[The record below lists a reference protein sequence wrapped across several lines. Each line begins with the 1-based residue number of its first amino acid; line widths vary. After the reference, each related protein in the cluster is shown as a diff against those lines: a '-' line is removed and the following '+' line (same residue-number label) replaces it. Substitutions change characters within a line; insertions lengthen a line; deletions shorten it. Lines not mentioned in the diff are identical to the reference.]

1 MLFVG
6 LGSRILPTAVLGAS
20 LPDSSSSLKVAFL
33 LNIAIIL
40 GSAAIILYPPVRHRM
55 LFLMAYGAVLMPVVF
70 FMLIRRAKAE
80 GTGDIPFRELHAQV
94 KRGRRLPVSALE
106 LAAAVAL
113 LISTLYPRN

>member
-1 MLFVG
+1 MKISNAPDTAR
-6 LGSRILPTAVLGAS
+6 GSALWTW
-20 LPDSSSSLKVAFL
+20 

-40 GSAAIILYPPVRHRM
+40 GSAAVILYPPVRHRM
-55 LFLMAYGAVLMPVVF
+55 LFLTAYGAVLMPVVF
-70 FMLIRRAKAE
+70 FMRIRRAKAE

-113 LISTLYPRN
+113 LISTLYLRN